1 MPTPVNKSVIDAIA
15 ALKKYKATHSF
26 IEISQLTGI
35 KKSCL
40 INSYYRHFDPLIP
53 FTKEAKQRIIA
64 KQLHP
69 AKHSIKIN
77 EQVIELIKSMSVLQV
92 ASELSISKNSVYKI
106 LKAHNILP
114 PRYNM
119 NRKEFKSDLTL
130 KSIEAIKQY
139 KSDYTYEEIS
149 EMTDLPVYILK
160 HARRYIKEKIKPS
173 NELKLRIAKQQMR
186 ADKLTN
192 EKIAE
197 IIEIKKNNREFS
209 VRKIAEI
216 AGVSETSAKRYLRRA
231 GFFVGRILKKKVETQ
246 VVKKAVKKVDVF
258 ETQVE
263 DIENTPHVR
272 DKLFNKYKDKVTIT
286 PLFLIREHGITPKL
300 AGEICR
306 KIGAHHE

>member
-1 MPTPVNKSVIDAIA
+1 
-15 ALKKYKATHSF
+15 
-26 IEISQLTGI
+26 
-35 KKSCL
+35 
-40 INSYYRHFDPLIP
+40 
-53 FTKEAKQRIIA
+53 
-64 KQLHP
+64 
-69 AKHSIKIN
+69 
-77 EQVIELIKSMSVLQV
+77 
-92 ASELSISKNSVYKI
+92 
-106 LKAHNILP
+106 
-114 PRYNM
+114 M
-119 NRKEFKSDLTL
+119 NYKEFKSDLTL

-139 KSDYTYEEIS
+139 KLDYTYKEIS
-149 EMTDLPVYILK
+149 EITGLPVYILK
-160 HARRYIKEKIKPS
+160 HARRYIRESIKPS
-173 NELKLRIAKQQMR
+173 YKLKLRIAKQQMR

-246 VVKKAVKKVDVF
+246 VVKKAVKKV
-258 ETQVE
+258 
-263 DIENTPHVR
+263 IENTPHIR
-272 DKLFNKYKDKVTIT
+272 DKLFNRYKDKVTIT